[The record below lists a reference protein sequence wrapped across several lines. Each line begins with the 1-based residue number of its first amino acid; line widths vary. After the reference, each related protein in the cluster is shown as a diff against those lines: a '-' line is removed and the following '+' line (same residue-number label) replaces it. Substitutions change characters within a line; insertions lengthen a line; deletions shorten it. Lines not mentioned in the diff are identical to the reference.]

1 MRGSHGA
8 RVDGHHGG
16 VAAVCGGAVSV
27 LGRVERQ
34 QLRWVAAGA
43 PAAVAGLLEGGRA
56 PADHALVDPVRH
68 GLVIP
73 LAVAVAVLR
82 YRLWGL
88 DRLISRTVTYTLVT
102 ALLVVPYLLI
112 LPAATRLAQGSG
124 SLAVAAGTLAAA
136 AAFQPARR
144 RIQQVVD
151 RRFNRRRFDA
161 ARTVAAFAAHLREQV
176 DLDALEVEL
185 LAVVDQTVAPAGA
198 SLWLRPPASPRLS
211 R

>member
-1 MRGSHGA
+1 MQSFVGSWRSQLVGTPPYHNAGRAMRGSHGA
-8 RVDGHHGG
+8 RVNGHHGG

-124 SLAVAAGTLAAA
+124 SLAVAAVTLAAA
-136 AAFQPARR
+136 AAFHRPA
-144 RIQQVVD
+144 
-151 RRFNRRRFDA
+151 A
-161 ARTVAAFAAHLREQV
+161 ASSRWST
-176 DLDALEVEL
+176 
-185 LAVVDQTVAPAGA
+185 GA
-198 SLWLRPPASPRLS
+198 STGAATTPPEPWRRSRPTCASRS
-211 R
+211 T